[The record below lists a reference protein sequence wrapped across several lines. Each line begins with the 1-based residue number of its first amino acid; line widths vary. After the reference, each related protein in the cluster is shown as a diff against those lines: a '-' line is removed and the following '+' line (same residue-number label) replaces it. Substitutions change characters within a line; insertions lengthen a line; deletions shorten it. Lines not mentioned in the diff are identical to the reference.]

1 MLEKYKETFERIT
14 VIEHEF
20 ANGCR
25 EHPNQISAIMLELAG
40 HYTFLNNQKVELE
53 VEKFKKSIMVR
64 DNIYNEAKSL
74 GQKVVKGLLDQ
85 EVDSKLSDIVADIM
99 TLEGKL
105 VNIDKLISVCQSSLK
120 SIDREKRMPY

>member
-1 MLEKYKETFERIT
+1 MLEKYKETFDRIT
-14 VIEHEF
+14 IIEHEF

-25 EHPNQISAIMLELAG
+25 EHPNAISAIMLELAG

-53 VEKFKKSIMVR
+53 VEKFKKSIVIR
-64 DNIYNEAKSL
+64 DDIYNEAKTIGGKVTKTQLEQNVDDSL
-74 GQKVVKGLLDQ
+74 A
-85 EVDSKLSDIVADIM
+85 DIVSSIM
-99 TLEGKL
+99 ILEGKL

>member
-1 MLEKYKETFERIT
+1 MLEKYKETFDRIT

-25 EHPNQISAIMLELAG
+25 EHPNAISAIMLELAG
-40 HYTFLNNQKVELE
+40 HYTFLNSQKTEYE
-53 VEKFKKSIMVR
+53 VEKFRKSISIR
-64 DNIYNEAKSL
+64 NEIQNSYAMTGTKIAKTQL
-74 GQKVVKGLLDQ
+74 EQDIDAKL
-85 EVDSKLSDIVADIM
+85 VDLVADIM

-105 VNIDKLISVCQSSLK
+105 NNIDKLISVCQSSLK